1 MAPEE
6 KDPGFCQ
13 NCGNQLL
20 LNSKFCHKCGS
31 PITSKKN
38 EIKPS
43 DSEAM
48 SKGREELELQTLYNC
63 YSIVNN
69 FRYKGIYYDNLKINW
84 FVTGRKKP
92 QVPFEQA
99 ILKYSQLSTA
109 ARAHPENYILER
121 FTQIEAELLKG
132 YLSSIQKISVV
143 SEEIELPVR
152 ENERGY
158 HAIPASPGTDFIAL
172 YKKQSYNLP
181 FKVEGI
187 FNIKTADEKIMDDDK
202 ETVISR
208 YLIGDL
214 KKQTKKK

>member
-6 KDPGFCQ
+6 KDARICQ
-13 NCGNQLL
+13 KCGNPLL
-20 LNSKFCHKCGS
+20 PDSKFCHKCGS

-38 EIKPS
+38 EIKPPG
-43 DSEAM
+43 SEER
-48 SKGREELELQTLYNC
+48 SKGKEELELQPLYNC
-63 YSIVNN
+63 YSNVNN
-69 FRYKGIYYDNLKINW
+69 FRYRGIYYDNLKINW
-84 FVTGRKKP
+84 FVTGRKKQ

-121 FTQIEAELLKG
+121 FTQMETELLKG
-132 YLSSIQKISVV
+132 YLSSVQKISAVA
-143 SEEIELPVR
+143 EEIELPVSA
-152 ENERGY
+152 NKKGY

-181 FKVEGI
+181 FNVEGI
-187 FNIKTADEKIMDDDK
+187 FNIKMADEKIMGDDK

-208 YLIGDL
+208 FSIEDL
-214 KKQTKKK
+214 KKHS

>member
-13 NCGNQLL
+13 NCENQLL
-20 LNSKFCHKCGS
+20 PDSKFCHKCGS
-31 PITSKKN
+31 PITSKEN

-43 DSEAM
+43 DGEEI
-48 SKGREELELQTLYNC
+48 SKGKEEIKLQELYQC

-84 FVTGRKKP
+84 FVTERKKP
-92 QVPFEQA
+92 QVPFDQA
-99 ILKYSQLSTA
+99 IIKYSQLSTA
-109 ARAHPENYILER
+109 ARAHSEKYILER
-121 FTQIEAELLKG
+121 FTQMEVELLKG
-132 YLSSIQKISVV
+132 YLNSIQKISAV
-143 SEEIELPVR
+143 SEEIELPVS

-158 HAIPASPGTDFIAL
+158 HAIPASPGTDFIIL

-187 FNIKTADEKIMDDDK
+187 FNIKTADEKIIGDDK

-208 YLIGDL
+208 FLIGDL
-214 KKQTKKK
+214 KKQPQKK